1 MLVTCGIL
9 SLVLTW
15 RKICLDSIQLPP
27 GSLAE
32 PFGSAEG
39 GLPADGIGVSLA
51 HRGVE

>member
-1 MLVTCGIL
+1 MI
-9 SLVLTW
+9 W
-15 RKICLDSIQLPP
+15 RKICLDSIQLHQGP
-27 GSLAE
+27 LAE